1 MAQEW
6 LFQRIKL
13 SLFQNQ
19 NKSHQVMLL
28 ICFWH
33 QHFSNKMVLQMSEYW
48 LHEILKP
55 TKLVGLGFSN
65 FCCLCNFS
73 PSRHRKVIY
82 LKKLWP
88 NLAGNAVCQCLQMDC
103 FRLQLCVL
111 SVVFKE
117 HWHQAE
123 MSVLCSD
130 FFPIFLELML
140 PFPNFVKL
148 CVWTI
153 FLSWKVGIITHV
165 LDK

>member
-1 MAQEW
+1 MW
-6 LFQRIKL
+6 LKNGYSKELNLVYFKIRTKVIKW
-13 SLFQNQ
+13 
-19 NKSHQVMLL
+19 LL

-48 LHEILKP
+48 LHEILKT
-55 TKLVGLGFSN
+55 TKLVGLSFSN

-117 HWHQAE
+117 HYLTPGRNV
-123 MSVLCSD
+123 SSLFR
-130 FFPIFLELML
+130 FFSYILRTD
-140 PFPNFVKL
+140 VA
-148 CVWTI
+148 I
-153 FLSWKVGIITHV
+153 S
-165 LDK
+165 